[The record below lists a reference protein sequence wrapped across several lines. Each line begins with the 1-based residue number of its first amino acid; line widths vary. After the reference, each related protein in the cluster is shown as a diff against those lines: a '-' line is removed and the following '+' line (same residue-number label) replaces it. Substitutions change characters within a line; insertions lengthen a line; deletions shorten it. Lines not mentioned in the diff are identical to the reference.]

1 MSTPSGRKKCGG
13 QVSVSV
19 ASLDSRASS
28 LGPTYPMTVVAG
40 SEESSTESKLRFDI
54 QGCPFCSAVLA
65 PETYVPKLS
74 RGPEFMQPI
83 LWTMINILSDQ
94 CEN

>member
-1 MSTPSGRKKCGG
+1 MSTPSGRKTCGG

-28 LGPTYPMTVVAG
+28 PGHTYPMTVVAG
-40 SEESSTESKLRFDI
+40 FESSTESKLRFEVVL
-54 QGCPFCSAVLA
+54 CSAVLA
-65 PETYVPKLS
+65 PRYICTHFTKLS
-74 RGPEFMQPI
+74 RGPEFMQTI
-83 LWTMINILSDQ
+83 MWTMIDIPSDL